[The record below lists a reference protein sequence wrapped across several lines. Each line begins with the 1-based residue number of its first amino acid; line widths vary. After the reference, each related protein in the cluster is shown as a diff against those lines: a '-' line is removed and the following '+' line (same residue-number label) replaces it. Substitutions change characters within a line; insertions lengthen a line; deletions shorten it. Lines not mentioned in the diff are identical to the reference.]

1 MKIIQVL
8 FLYFVLSFNSN
19 CQTDALIRFSQDK
32 IDTKIDVLYPL
43 INGDYHYEK
52 YIYFKHNYWA
62 TMNSDTLSKVSDSI
76 YRGKT
81 VTINVN
87 DGFVGKSPCDSL
99 INLIRN
105 SAASNFTASQLRD
118 SAKVYIGYD
127 NTEFNLSIANRPTNK
142 EEYSLC
148 HDDFLTLN
156 SKWFDGQ
163 MELIKAIL
171 EKKNERYK
179 EIVRKDSVDRQFII
193 QFLKDF
199 GKCEVDYLA
208 ILELIRLDAETFL
221 RACYGISDSEFYS
234 IKWKLSDIPSSI
246 NTELAIESLRDT
258 NYKSR
263 KKRMLIRKLKR

>member
-1 MKIIQVL
+1 MKNLQIL
-8 FLYFVLSFNSN
+8 FLSFVLSFNSN
-19 CQTDALIRFSQDK
+19 CQSDALIRFSQDK
-32 IDTKIDVLYPL
+32 IDIKIDVLYPL

-52 YIYFKHNYWA
+52 YIYFKHNYWL

-87 DGFVGKSPCDSL
+87 DGFAAKSPCDSL

-105 SAASNFTASQLRD
+105 SAASNFTDSQLKD
-118 SAKVYIGYD
+118 SAKLYIGYD
-127 NTEFNLSIANRPTNK
+127 NTEFNHSFANGPSK
-142 EEYSLC
+142 MDEYSLC
-148 HDDFLTLN
+148 HEEFQSLN
-156 SKWFDGQ
+156 SKWFESQ
-163 MELIKAIL
+163 LELIRLIL
-171 EKKNERYK
+171 AKKTTRYE
-179 EIVRKDSVDRQFII
+179 EIVRKDSVDRHFII

-208 ILELIRLDAETFL
+208 ILELIRLDAETLL